1 MTQAHP
7 LEARVRAALGRNRE
21 PGWHFPGHF
30 LAVSFDEMQPDACR
44 MHLDLGPHC
53 TGPDGE
59 VDAVSLGIFMD
70 LGLAAIVRTR
80 LPHDHVRLA
89 TISLQAQFAGVPGE
103 GPLQAQGSA
112 RAFTPGGMRVMSA
125 ELAISDA
132 SGLVC
137 QGSGLFMVL
146 PAPEGF
152 KAAPLGSADPASLN
166 TPLPVANLTPAERV
180 VHQAALRALAGP
192 QPFAQRFWGLRTRA
206 VPQGA
211 WSRLAIRQHVANR
224 VGHAH
229 GGVLW
234 GQAAQTVLA
243 AVPAGW
249 RIGSLMAS
257 YLRPGT
263 APATLGRAQV
273 LHQGRS
279 TAAVRIEILDRER
292 QRVLEGLATLVAGPG
307 G

>member
-1 MTQAHP
+1 MTQPHP
-7 LEARVRAALGRNRE
+7 LDARVRAALARNRE

-30 LAVSFDEMQPDACR
+30 LAASFDEMQPDACR
-44 MHLDLGPHC
+44 MHLDVGPHC
-53 TGPDGE
+53 TGADGE

-70 LGLAAIVRTR
+70 QGLAAIVRAR
-80 LPHDHVRLA
+80 LPDDNVRLA
-89 TISLQAQFAGVPGE
+89 TISLQAQFGPGS
-103 GPLQAQGSA
+103 GGGRLQALGSA
-112 RAFTPGGMRVMSA
+112 RELMAGSTQVMSA
-125 ELAISDA
+125 ELAISSA

-137 QGSGLFMVL
+137 QSSALFMVL
-146 PAPEGF
+146 PAPQGLQV
-152 KAAPLGSADPASLN
+152 APLGPADPAALAC
-166 TPLPVANLTPAERV
+166 PLPVADLTPHERE
-180 VHQAALRALAGP
+180 VHQATLRALAEP
-192 QPFAQRFWGLRTRA
+192 QAFAQRFWGLRTRA

-263 APATLGRAQV
+263 APATLGHAQV

-279 TAAVRIEILDRER
+279 TAAVRIEILDRQR